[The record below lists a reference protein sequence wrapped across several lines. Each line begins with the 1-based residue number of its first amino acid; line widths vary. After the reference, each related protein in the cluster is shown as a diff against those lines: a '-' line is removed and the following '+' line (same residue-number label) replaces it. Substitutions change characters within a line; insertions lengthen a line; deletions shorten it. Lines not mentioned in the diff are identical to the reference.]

1 MKGGVQKGEKP
12 TQNLC
17 NERSLKSANDTT
29 GEDLQLD
36 LEIEVGFEQDKP
48 LELGSLTTATVQ
60 KHLS

>member
-12 TQNLC
+12 TQNSC
-17 NERSLKSANDTT
+17 KSLKSANDTT